1 MPNFFSLL
9 DVRYKTFGFYG
20 DEVLRAI
27 NFNFFSHK
35 KYDPYQTI
43 SSNNNNNNE
52 KFHTYLSELMWKLLI
67 RKIAPFLLSE
77 GACDT
82 SKYLPLLFQLALC
95 QLINYNFALNFYDF
109 LFTPVIIIIIIS
121 ILIFRPNSA
130 LFTLFFIFCYFYNY
144 YILRR
149 GSITNSLNDTLSMS
163 LNFIFYDITCSVT
176 YSV

>member
-1 MPNFFSLL
+1 MLSSFLSIL
-9 DVRYKTFGFYG
+9 DTFGYYE

-82 SKYLPLLFQLALC
+82 SKCLPLLFQLALC

-109 LFTPVIIIIIIS
+109 SSRLCYYYYYNYFNS
-121 ILIFRPNSA
+121 YFSWPNCA
-130 LFTLFFIFCYFYNY
+130 LFTLFLTLIIIFLGEVLLQIYQM
-144 YILRR
+144 
-149 GSITNSLNDTLSMS
+149 TH
-163 LNFIFYDITCSVT
+163 
-176 YSV
+176 

>member
-1 MPNFFSLL
+1 LPNFFSLL
-9 DVRYKTFGFYG
+9 DVRYKIFRFYG

-82 SKYLPLLFQLALC
+82 SKCLPLLFQLALC
-95 QLINYNFALNFYDF
+95 QLINYNFALNFYGF
-109 LFTPVIIIIIIS
+109 LLAP
-121 ILIFRPNSA
+121 
-130 LFTLFFIFCYFYNY
+130 CYYYYNY
-144 YILRR
+144 F
-149 GSITNSLNDTLSMS
+149 NSYFFGPIAHFS
-163 LNFIFYDITCSVT
+163 LCSFFLLLL
-176 YSV
+176 